1 MSEFLFYTSVT
12 LLIIIAIAFSFEK
25 IFKNRLFQKL
35 SLSLVLIIG
44 ILLLVSIFI
53 DKQDG
58 LSNLLRGFFV
68 LILCILFLNF
78 ISSLVSLKRAIIWGT
93 LWILISVVL
102 LITS

>member
-25 IFKNRLFQKL
+25 VFDNRIFQKL
-35 SLSLVLIIG
+35 CLSLVLIIG
-44 ILLLVSIFI
+44 ILLLVSLFI

-58 LSNLLRGFFV
+58 LSDLLRSFFV

-78 ISSLVSLKRAIIWGT
+78 MSLVSLKRVIIWGT
-93 LWILISVVL
+93 LWTLISVVL